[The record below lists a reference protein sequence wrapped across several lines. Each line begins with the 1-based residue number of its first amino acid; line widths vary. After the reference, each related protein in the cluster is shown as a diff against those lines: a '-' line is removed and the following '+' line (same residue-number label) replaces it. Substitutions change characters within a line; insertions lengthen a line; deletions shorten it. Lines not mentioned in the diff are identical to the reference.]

1 MRMKSTPAIR
11 RSSASMNFLLA
22 PFQYD
27 FMQRAFVAALL
38 VGVLCA
44 TMGTYVILRRLAF
57 IGDGIAHASFAGIV
71 IAYLRGIDYY
81 FGAAVVAVLTALGI
95 GFVHRRGKISLDTTI
110 GVLFTGAFALGIFLM
125 SRQRNYSV
133 DLQSFLFG
141 DILSVGQRDVIA
153 IIVLGLLIALGVLA
167 LYRAL
172 LYTSFDPVVAQAS
185 GLPSGTLEYALLVML
200 AFTIIISLQ
209 AVGIVLVAALLVTPA
224 AAAYQLTTRFA
235 RMMALSALF
244 GAFCSVGGLYLSY
257 YLRSSS
263 GATIVLLATAVF
275 FAAIAVKQVRIA
287 IARRL

>member
-1 MRMKSTPAIR
+1 MEP
-11 RSSASMNFLLA
+11 LLA

-38 VGVLCA
+38 VGVLCS
-44 TMGTYVILRRLAF
+44 TMGTYVILRKLAF

-81 FGAAVVAVLTALGI
+81 FGAAVVAVVTALGI

-125 SRQRNYSV
+125 SRQRNYAI
-133 DLQSFLFG
+133 DLESFLFG
-141 DILSVGQRDVIA
+141 DILSVGRRDLLTIV
-153 IIVLGLLIALGVLA
+153 VLGLVVALLTVV
-167 LYRAL
+167 LYRGL
-172 LYTSFDPVVAQAS
+172 LYTSFDPIVAQAS
-185 GLPSGTLEYALLVML
+185 GIDAGALEYALLVML

-235 RMMALSALF
+235 RMMVLSAFF
-244 GAFCSVGGLYLSY
+244 GALCAVGGLYLSY
-257 YLRSSS
+257 FLRSSS
-263 GATIVLLATAVF
+263 GATIVLVATVLF
-275 FAAIAVKQVRIA
+275 FAAIGVKQFKRRL
-287 IARRL
+287 ARRA